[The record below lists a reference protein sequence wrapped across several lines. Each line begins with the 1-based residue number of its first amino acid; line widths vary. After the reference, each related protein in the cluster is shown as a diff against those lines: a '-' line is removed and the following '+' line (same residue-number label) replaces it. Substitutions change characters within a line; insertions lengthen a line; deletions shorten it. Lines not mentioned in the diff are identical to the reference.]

1 MHIPPNHHQ
10 ALTLPIDNFI
20 IGTHFQKYHDVDQR
34 FEMCLWLENM
44 IKITSCGCAQNVLNK
59 YS

>member
-10 ALTLPIDNFI
+10 ALTLPIDHFI

-34 FEMCLWLENM
+34 FKMHVFLVGEYD
-44 IKITSCGCAQNVLNK
+44 KKQNVLNK